1 MAVTGRAKEMI
12 AEGVDVV
19 SMSAG
24 EPDFDTP
31 EHIKQAAI
39 EALNEGKTK
48 YTPVAG
54 IPQLRQAVADKFERE
69 NGIPYAPEQT
79 LITIGGKYACYLAC
93 EVLLDPGDE
102 AIIPA
107 PYWVSYPSQ
116 AELVGGRAIVVETGD
131 DLKMTPEQLEAAI
144 TPRSKLLVLNSPS
157 NPSGVVYTK
166 EALLAL
172 AEVVAKTDIVILSD
186 EIYEHLVYDGGEHH
200 SWASIAPELIGRTIT
215 ANGVAKS
222 YSMTGWR
229 IGYAAGPLEIIKAM
243 SKVQSQQT
251 SNATSIAQWATVAA
265 LNGPQDEVVRM
276 RTAFAERRDH
286 IVNRLNAIDG
296 VSCPMPGGAFYVFPD
311 VSAHYGKRAGEKVI
325 SDSID
330 LCNYLLEEH
339 LVATVPG
346 SGFGKDR
353 HLRISYACSVEQIDQ
368 GIDRV
373 AQGLAALN

>member
-1 MAVTGRAKEMI
+1 MISEQVQCIQPSVTMAVTGRAKEMI

-116 AELVGGRAIVVETGD
+116 AELVGGRAIVVT
-131 DLKMTPEQLEAAI
+131 
-144 TPRSKLLVLNSPS
+144 
-157 NPSGVVYTK
+157 
-166 EALLAL
+166 
-172 AEVVAKTDIVILSD
+172 
-186 EIYEHLVYDGGEHH
+186 
-200 SWASIAPELIGRTIT
+200 
-215 ANGVAKS
+215 
-222 YSMTGWR
+222 
-229 IGYAAGPLEIIKAM
+229 
-243 SKVQSQQT
+243 T
-251 SNATSIAQWATVAA
+251 S
-265 LNGPQDEVVRM
+265 R
-276 RTAFAERRDH
+276 
-286 IVNRLNAIDG
+286 
-296 VSCPMPGGAFYVFPD
+296 
-311 VSAHYGKRAGEKVI
+311 
-325 SDSID
+325 
-330 LCNYLLEEH
+330 
-339 LVATVPG
+339 
-346 SGFGKDR
+346 
-353 HLRISYACSVEQIDQ
+353 
-368 GIDRV
+368 
-373 AQGLAALN
+373 